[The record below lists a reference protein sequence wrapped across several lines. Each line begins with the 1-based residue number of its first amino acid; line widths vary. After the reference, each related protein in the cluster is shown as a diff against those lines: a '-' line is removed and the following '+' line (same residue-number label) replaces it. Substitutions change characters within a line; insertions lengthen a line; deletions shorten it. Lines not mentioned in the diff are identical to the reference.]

1 MEQVKNII
9 SSNFERQKK
18 RMREEF
24 EKTDISKI
32 YLMAFNNYFSFC
44 EKDILKQITEM
55 EQKDENYNK
64 N

>member
-1 MEQVKNII
+1 MEKVKNII

-24 EKTDISKI
+24 DKTDISKI
-32 YLMAFNNYFSFC
+32 YLMAFNNYFTFC

-55 EQKDENYNK
+55 EQKDENYN
-64 N
+64 NR

>member
-9 SSNFERQKK
+9 LSNFERQKK